1 METTTEV
8 ETKQPSVAPS
18 EPQQQTPVAE
28 TPTTTEMPFRRDSRL
43 KSTPEEP
50 SVPIKEE
57 RRLSSANG
65 VKPPALDDDDTANDD
80 DLSPP
85 PENLSPVSG
94 SHDRALEDEIVV
106 GNRNGV
112 QKSSPLRVV
121 SDPEDENMADVED
134 EPVVSHYP
142 KRKRASVFNDLSED
156 KMESSLVSEK
166 EGTPRGTKP
175 ARRHGL
181 GGVKGVILGYWRDS
195 PVPDPRGKHAV
206 IGFIDVRD
214 RLRTRIQQNT
224 RFGEPVSSLE
234 YPLPP
239 GPGGSWVT
247 FERVVF
253 ADHLVGLDHHQVK
266 EYVKLRTDSIEM
278 TEEARDA
285 AEQAAAKEAVRRVEE
300 NPPPENPVAPAI
312 AYGAVI
318 PDHATMPAR
327 PDSKRRRTGSGIG
340 TISGGPVQQTPP
352 AQNIPPTPQFDPLPG
367 TRPTRIIVGYWKG
380 SSEPDPINKHAIYGI
395 LGQND
400 MFRVKVARETR
411 DKRFVD
417 GNFPVGAGA
426 LWIHWE
432 EVELEPHIKVLSR
445 PEVKEYCRVRQY
457 QIDQGESPNERVENE
472 ARAVYEAQQRVA
484 NGINKPGYMNNM
496 GPPPA
501 IVPQPEEMLEA
512 PETKVEANPEL
523 RQSRRT
529 ENRGVRHSLPDLD
542 VRQSSRTPVQ
552 AQNKIDASA
561 RREIAR
567 IEAAQIRTER
577 FAADREA
584 AQNAQAAQAAQV
596 AQAAH
601 MANLVPPPMPPQA
614 MPKMPLQNGNGNGP
628 RMSSL
633 FHERDEMQRLN
644 KVWASQEEHRSK
656 VGGEET
662 KFYGGIKYERKTN
675 GPFVGKLVSQ
685 GTIISIDGEDYVEY
699 RVLTKPS
706 FF

>member
-1 METTTEV
+1 MMESTEA
-8 ETKQPSVAPS
+8 EIKQPSVAPS
-18 EPQQQTPVAE
+18 EPQQQSPAVE
-28 TPTTTEMPFRRDSRL
+28 TPTPTEA
-43 KSTPEEP
+43 ST
-50 SVPIKEE
+50 
-57 RRLSSANG
+57 NG
-65 VKPPALDDDDTANDD
+65 AKPPALEDDDTANDD
-80 DLSPP
+80 DLTPP
-85 PENLSPVSG
+85 PDNLSPISG
-94 SHDRALEDEIVV
+94 SNDRALEDEIVV
-106 GNRNGV
+106 GNRNGEP
-112 QKSSPLRVV
+112 KSSPLRVV

-134 EPVVSHYP
+134 EPIVSHYP
-142 KRKRASVFNDLSED
+142 KRKRASVFNDLAED
-156 KMESSLVSEK
+156 KMEGSIATDK
-166 EGTPRGTKP
+166 EGTPRSTKP

-195 PVPDPRGKHAV
+195 PVPEPKGKHAV

-224 RFGEPVSSLE
+224 RFGEPVSSAD

-253 ADHLVGLDHHQVK
+253 ADHLVGMDHHQVK
-266 EYVKLRTDSIEM
+266 EYVKLRTDAVED
-278 TEEARDA
+278 TEEARNA
-285 AEQAAAKEAVRRVEE
+285 AELAAAQEAIRRVEE
-300 NPPPENPVAPAI
+300 NPPPENVVAPAI
-312 AYGAVI
+312 AYGAEI
-318 PDHATMPAR
+318 PDHASMPPR

-340 TISGGPVQQTPP
+340 TIGGGPLQTPP
-352 AQNIPPTPQFDPLPG
+352 AREIPPLHHFDPLLG
-367 TRPTRIIVGYWKG
+367 TRPTRIIVGFWKG
-380 SSEPDPINKHAIYGI
+380 SSEEDPANRHAVYGI

-432 EVELEPHIKVLSR
+432 EVELEPHLKSLSR
-445 PEVKEYCRVRQY
+445 AEVKEYCRVRQW
-457 QIDQGESPNERVENE
+457 QIDQGENPEARANNE
-472 ARAVYEAQQRVA
+472 AQAVYEAQQRVA
-484 NGINKPGYMNNM
+484 HGFNKPGVMNNM
-496 GPPPA
+496 APPV
-501 IVPQPEEMLEA
+501 IVPQPDDDMA
-512 PETKVEANPEL
+512 HSPGTKVEANPEL

-529 ENRGVRHSLPDLD
+529 ETRGIRHALPDLE
-542 VRQSSRTPVQ
+542 VRHSSRTPVQ
-552 AQNKIDASA
+552 AQSKIDASA

-567 IEAAQIRTER
+567 IEAAQMRTER

-584 AQNAQAAQAAQV
+584 AAAAA
-596 AQAAH
+596 
-601 MANLVPPPMPPQA
+601 ANGGNMVPPPLMSQA
-614 MPKMPLQNGNGNGP
+614 MPKMPMQNGNGNGNGNGS

-633 FHERDEMQRLN
+633 FHEREDMQRLN

>member
-1 METTTEV
+1 METATEV

-18 EPQQQTPVAE
+18 EQQQQNPVAE
-28 TPTTTEMPFRRDSRL
+28 TPTTTEMPFRRDSHL

-57 RRLSSANG
+57 RRLSSTNG

-166 EGTPRGTKP
+166 EGTPRSTKP

-312 AYGAVI
+312 AYGAEI
-318 PDHATMPAR
+318 PDHATMPNR

-340 TISGGPVQQTPP
+340 TISGRPVQQTPP
-352 AQNIPPTPQFDPLPG
+352 AQNIVTTPQFDPLPG

-380 SSEPDPINKHAIYGI
+380 SSEIDPVNKHAIYGI

-432 EVELEPHIKVLSR
+432 EVELEPHIKQLSR

-457 QIDQGESPNERVENE
+457 QIDQGENPNDRVGNE
-472 ARAVYEAQQRVA
+472 ARAVFEAQQRVA
-484 NGINKPGYMNNM
+484 NGTNKAFMNM
-496 GPPPA
+496 GPPPV
-501 IVPQPEEMLEA
+501 IVPQPGEMLEA
-512 PETKVEANPEL
+512 PETKVEVNPEL

-685 GTIISIDGEDYVEY
+685 GTIISIDGQDYVEY

>member
-1 METTTEV
+1 MLRQSRDKGSANLNPVVKNETHES
-8 ETKQPSVAPS
+8 PPG
-18 EPQQQTPVAE
+18 
-28 TPTTTEMPFRRDSRL
+28 
-43 KSTPEEP
+43 EP
-50 SVPIKEE
+50 SGPS
-57 RRLSSANG
+57 RPSTNG
-65 VKPPALDDDDTANDD
+65 VKPPMLDDDDTANDD
-80 DLSPP
+80 DLTPP
-85 PENLSPVSG
+85 PENMSPVSG
-94 SHDRALEDEIVV
+94 SNERALEDEIVV
-106 GNRNGV
+106 GNRNGAP
-112 QKSSPLRVV
+112 KSSPLRVV
-121 SDPEDENMADVED
+121 SEPEDENMADVED

-142 KRKRASVFNDLSED
+142 KRKRASVFNDLAED
-156 KMESSLVSEK
+156 KMESSLISEK
-166 EGTPRGTKP
+166 EGTPRATKP
-175 ARRHGL
+175 RRHGL

-195 PVPDPRGKHAV
+195 PVPDPKGKHAV

-224 RFGEPVSSLE
+224 RFGSPVSNLE

-266 EYVKLRTDSIEM
+266 EYVKLRTDAFDE
-278 TEEARDA
+278 TEEARDE
-285 AEQAAAKEAVRRVEE
+285 AEKAAAKEAVRRVEE
-300 NPPPENPVAPAI
+300 NPPPEGQLAPAI
-312 AYGAVI
+312 AYGADI
-318 PDHATMPAR
+318 PDHAVSSSR

-340 TISGGPVQQTPP
+340 TISGGPVQPQPTRE
-352 AQNIPPTPQFDPLPG
+352 IIPTPQFDPLMG
-367 TRPTRIIVGYWKG
+367 TRPTRIIVGFWKG
-380 SSEPDPINKHAIYGI
+380 SSEADPINRHAVYGI

-432 EVELEPHIKVLSR
+432 EVELEPHLKNLSR
-445 PEVKEYCRVRQY
+445 AEVKEYCRVRQW
-457 QIDQGESPNERVENE
+457 QIDQGEAPDDRARNETQ
-472 ARAVYEAQQRVA
+472 AVLEAQARVA
-484 NGINKPGYMNNM
+484 QGYKPGMQQVI
-496 GPPPA
+496 PA
-501 IVPQPEEMLEA
+501 QIVPQPEEDVESLDTK
-512 PETKVEANPEL
+512 PEVPQEL

-529 ENRGVRHSLPDLD
+529 GPGGIRHSLPDLEI
-542 VRQSSRTPVQ
+542 RQSSRTPVAQ
-552 AQNKIDASA
+552 QQNKIDASA

-567 IEAAQIRTER
+567 IEAAQMRTER
-577 FAADREA
+577 FNADRDA
-584 AQNAQAAQAAQV
+584 AMAAAVAQQAA
-596 AQAAH
+596 
-601 MANLVPPPMPPQA
+601 VPQPALAPPQIPPQA
-614 MPKMPLQNGNGNGP
+614 MPKMPVPNGNGQ

-644 KVWASQEEHRSK
+644 KVWASQEEHRSR
-656 VGGEET
+656 VQGEET
-662 KFYGGIKYERKTN
+662 KFYAGIKYERKQN

>member
-1 METTTEV
+1 METTEVV
-8 ETKQPSVAPS
+8 ETKQTSVAPS
-18 EPQQQTPVAE
+18 ESQQHRQTPVVE
-28 TPTTTEMPFRRDSRL
+28 TPTTTDH
-43 KSTPEEP
+43 
-50 SVPIKEE
+50 
-57 RRLSSANG
+57 SSNG
-65 VKPPALDDDDTANDD
+65 VKPPGLDDDDTANDD

-94 SHDRALEDEIVV
+94 INDRALEDEIVV

-112 QKSSPLRVV
+112 PKSSPLRVV

-134 EPVVSHYP
+134 EPVISHYP
-142 KRKRASVFNDLSED
+142 KRKRASLFNDLSEE
-156 KMESSLVSEK
+156 KMENGIVTEK
-166 EGTPRGTKP
+166 EGTPRSTKL

-224 RFGEPVSSLE
+224 RFGEQVSSAD

-253 ADHLVGLDHHQVK
+253 ADHLVGMDHHQVK
-266 EYVKLRTDSIEM
+266 EYVKLRTDAVEE
-278 TEEARDA
+278 TEEARNA
-285 AEQAAAKEAVRRVEE
+285 AELAAAKEAIRRVEE
-300 NPPPENPVAPAI
+300 NPPPENVVAPAI
-312 AYGAVI
+312 AYGAEI

-340 TISGGPVQQTPP
+340 TISGGPVQTQP
-352 AQNIPPTPQFDPLPG
+352 AREIIPTPHFDPLLG
-367 TRPTRIIVGYWKG
+367 TRPTRIIVGFWKG
-380 SSEPDPINKHAIYGI
+380 SSEQDPVNRHAVYGI

-432 EVELEPHIKVLSR
+432 EVELEPHLKNLSR
-445 PEVKEYCRVRQY
+445 AEVKEYCRVRQW
-457 QIDQGESPNERVENE
+457 QLDQGEIPEERAHNE
-472 ARAVYEAQQRVA
+472 ARAVYESQQRVA
-484 NGINKPGYMNNM
+484 HGLNKPGVMTSM
-496 GPPPA
+496 GPPPV
-501 IVPQPEEMLEA
+501 IVPQPEEELTESLEA
-512 PETKVEANPEL
+512 KAEGNPEL

-529 ENRGVRHSLPDLD
+529 ETRGIRHALPDLD
-542 VRQSSRTPVQ
+542 NRQSRTPVQ

-567 IEAAQIRTER
+567 IEAAQMRAER
-577 FAADREA
+577 FAADHEA
-584 AQNAQAAQAAQV
+584 ATAAAAAAAATANAANI
-596 AQAAH
+596 AH
-601 MANLVPPPMPPQA
+601 PHMIQQA
-614 MPKMPLQNGNGNGP
+614 MPKMPMQNGNGNGP
-628 RMSSL
+628 GPRMSNL

-656 VGGEET
+656 VGGEEI

>member
-1 METTTEV
+1 M
-8 ETKQPSVAPS
+8 
-18 EPQQQTPVAE
+18 
-28 TPTTTEMPFRRDSRL
+28 D
-43 KSTPEEP
+43 
-50 SVPIKEE
+50 
-57 RRLSSANG
+57 RLSTNG

-85 PENLSPVSG
+85 PENMSPVSG
-94 SHDRALEDEIVV
+94 SNDRALEDEIVV

-112 QKSSPLRVV
+112 PKSSPLRVV

-156 KMESSLVSEK
+156 KMENSLVTEK
-166 EGTPRGTKP
+166 EGTPRSTKP

-195 PVPDPRGKHAV
+195 PVPEPRGKHAV

-224 RFGEPVSSLE
+224 RFGEPVSSAD

-253 ADHLVGLDHHQVK
+253 ADHLVGMDHHQVK
-266 EYVKLRTDSIEM
+266 EYVKLRTDAVEE
-278 TEEARDA
+278 TEEARNS
-285 AEQAAAKEAVRRVEE
+285 AELAAAKEAIRRVEE
-300 NPPPENPVAPAI
+300 NPPPENVVAPAI
-312 AYGAVI
+312 AYGAEI

-340 TISGGPVQQTPP
+340 TIGGGPTQTQP
-352 AQNIPPTPQFDPLPG
+352 AREIAPTPHFDPLLG
-367 TRPTRIIVGYWKG
+367 TRPTRIVVGFWKG
-380 SSEPDPINKHAIYGI
+380 SSEQDPANRHAVYGI

-432 EVELEPHIKVLSR
+432 EVELEPHLKNLSR
-445 PEVKEYCRVRQY
+445 AEVKEYCRVRQW
-457 QIDQGESPNERVENE
+457 QLDQGENPEERANNE
-472 ARAVYEAQQRVA
+472 AQAVYEAQQRVA
-484 NGINKPGYMNNM
+484 HGLNKPGVMNNM
-496 GPPPA
+496 GPPPV
-501 IVPQPEEMLEA
+501 IVPQPEEEILE
-512 PETKVEANPEL
+512 PLETKAEVNPEL

-529 ENRGVRHSLPDLD
+529 ETRGIRHALPDLE

-567 IEAAQIRTER
+567 IEAAQMRTER

-584 AQNAQAAQAAQV
+584 AAAALAAANAANAANIA
-596 AQAAH
+596 
-601 MANLVPPPMPPQA
+601 PPPMIPQA
-614 MPKMPLQNGNGNGP
+614 MPKMPMQNGNANGNTNGNGP

>member
-1 METTTEV
+1 M
-8 ETKQPSVAPS
+8 SWSLAD
-18 EPQQQTPVAE
+18 ANN
-28 TPTTTEMPFRRDSRL
+28 
-43 KSTPEEP
+43 
-50 SVPIKEE
+50 
-57 RRLSSANG
+57 RLSTNG

-80 DLSPP
+80 DLTPP

-94 SHDRALEDEIVV
+94 SNDRALEDEIVV

-112 QKSSPLRVV
+112 PKSSPLRVV

-156 KMESSLVSEK
+156 KMENSLVTEK
-166 EGTPRGTKP
+166 EGTPRSTKP

-195 PVPDPRGKHAV
+195 PVPEPRGKHAV

-224 RFGEPVSSLE
+224 RFGEPVSSAD

-253 ADHLVGLDHHQVK
+253 ADHLVGMDHHQVK
-266 EYVKLRTDSIEM
+266 EYVKLRTDAVEE
-278 TEEARDA
+278 TEGDRNA
-285 AEQAAAKEAVRRVEE
+285 AELAAAKEAIRRVEE
-300 NPPPENPVAPAI
+300 NPPPENVVAPAI
-312 AYGAVI
+312 AYGPEI

-340 TISGGPVQQTPP
+340 TIGGGPVQTQP
-352 AQNIPPTPQFDPLPG
+352 AREMVPAPQFDPLLG
-367 TRPTRIIVGYWKG
+367 TRPTRIVVGFWKG
-380 SSEPDPINKHAIYGI
+380 SSEQDPANRHAVYGI

-432 EVELEPHIKVLSR
+432 EVELEPHLKSLSR
-445 PEVKEYCRVRQY
+445 AEVKEYCRVRQW
-457 QIDQGESPNERVENE
+457 QLDQGENPEERANNE
-472 ARAVYEAQQRVA
+472 AQAVYEAQQRVA
-484 NGINKPGYMNNM
+484 HGLNKPGMMNNM
-496 GPPPA
+496 GPPPV
-501 IVPQPEEMLEA
+501 IVPQPEEDMTEPL
-512 PETKVEANPEL
+512 ETKAEANPEL

-529 ENRGVRHSLPDLD
+529 ETRGIRHALPDLD
-542 VRQSSRTPVQ
+542 GRQSSRTPVQ

-567 IEAAQIRTER
+567 IEAAQMRTER

-584 AQNAQAAQAAQV
+584 AAAAVAAANAANAANIA
-596 AQAAH
+596 
-601 MANLVPPPMPPQA
+601 PPPMMPQA
-614 MPKMPLQNGNGNGP
+614 MPKMPMQNGNGNGNGP

-656 VGGEET
+656 VGGEEI

>member
-1 METTTEV
+1 M
-8 ETKQPSVAPS
+8 
-18 EPQQQTPVAE
+18 
-28 TPTTTEMPFRRDSRL
+28 
-43 KSTPEEP
+43 
-50 SVPIKEE
+50 
-57 RRLSSANG
+57 
-65 VKPPALDDDDTANDD
+65 
-80 DLSPP
+80 
-85 PENLSPVSG
+85 SPVSAG
-94 SHDRALEDEIVV
+94 IDRALEDEIVV

-112 QKSSPLRVV
+112 PKSSPLRVV
-121 SDPEDENMADVED
+121 SDQEDEDMAEVEE
-134 EPVVSHYP
+134 EPIVSHYP

-156 KMESSLVSEK
+156 KMESSMVSEK
-166 EGTPRGTKP
+166 EGTPRAATKP

-181 GGVKGVILGYWRDS
+181 GGVKGVILGHWRDS
-195 PVPDPRGKHAV
+195 PVPDARGKHAV

-224 RFGEPVSSLE
+224 RFGSPVSNLD

-266 EYVKLRTDSIEM
+266 EYVKLRTDAFEE
-278 TEEARDA
+278 TDEARDA
-285 AEQAAAKEAVRRVEE
+285 AEKEAAKEAVRRIEA
-300 NPPPENPVAPAI
+300 NPPPDNVLAPAI
-312 AYGAVI
+312 AYGVDI
-318 PDHATMPAR
+318 PDHASMPPR

-340 TISGGPVQQTPP
+340 TISGGPVQPQP
-352 AQNIPPTPQFDPLPG
+352 ARDAAPTPYYDPLLG
-367 TRPTRIIVGYWKG
+367 TRPTRIIVGYWRG
-380 SSEPDPINKHAIYGI
+380 SSEPEAINRHAVYGI

-426 LWIHWE
+426 LWIHWD
-432 EVELEPHIKVLSR
+432 EVELEPHLKGLSR
-445 PEVKEYCRVRQY
+445 QEVKEYCRIRQY
-457 QIDQGESPNERVENE
+457 QIDHGETTETRPTNE
-472 ARAVYEAQQRVA
+472 AQAVLDARQRVQS
-484 NGINKPGYMNNM
+484 GLKPGMHSM
-496 GPPPA
+496 PPP
-501 IVPQPEEMLEA
+501 IIPLPDDDSEVLD
-512 PETKVEANPEL
+512 TKSEANQEL

-529 ENRGVRHSLPDLD
+529 EARGIRHALPDPDLNG
-542 VRQSSRTPVQ
+542 RSSSRTPVA
-552 AQNKIDASA
+552 AQSKIDASA
-561 RREIAR
+561 RREISR
-567 IEAAQIRTER
+567 MEAAQQRTER

-584 AQNAQAAQAAQV
+584 ATLAAVNQSV
-596 AQAAH
+596 GIGH
-601 MANLVPPPMPPQA
+601 NGLTPQGV
-614 MPKMPLQNGNGNGP
+614 PKMPITNGNGQ
-628 RMSSL
+628 RMSAL

-656 VGGEET
+656 AGGDES

-699 RVLTKPS
+699 RVLTKPT

>member
-1 METTTEV
+1 MHR
-8 ETKQPSVAPS
+8 PSTNS
-18 EPQQQTPVAE
+18 
-28 TPTTTEMPFRRDSRL
+28 
-43 KSTPEEP
+43 
-50 SVPIKEE
+50 
-57 RRLSSANG
+57 
-65 VKPPALDDDDTANDD
+65 VKPQTLEEDDTANDD
-80 DLSPP
+80 DLTPP
-85 PENLSPVSG
+85 PLSPVSG
-94 SHDRALEDEIVV
+94 SNDRALEDEIVV
-106 GNRNGV
+106 GNRNGAP
-112 QKSSPLRVV
+112 KSSPILRVT
-121 SDPEDENMADVED
+121 SDPEDENMADAED

-156 KMESSLVSEK
+156 KMESSHVSEK
-166 EGTPRGTKP
+166 EGTPRSAKP

-195 PVPDPRGKHAV
+195 PVPDPKGKHAV

-224 RFGEPVSSLE
+224 RFGEAVSSAD

-253 ADHLVGLDHHQVK
+253 ADHLVGMDHHQVK
-266 EYVKLRTDSIEM
+266 EYVKLRTDAVED
-278 TEEARDA
+278 TEEARNA
-285 AEQAAAKEAVRRVEE
+285 AEKAAAKEAIRRVEE
-300 NPPPENPVAPAI
+300 NPPPENVVAPAI
-312 AYGAVI
+312 AYGAEI
-318 PDHATMPAR
+318 PDHATMPSR
-327 PDSKRRRTGSGIG
+327 PDSKRRRTGNGVG
-340 TISGGPVQQTPP
+340 TISGGPVQTQPTRDTVPP
-352 AQNIPPTPQFDPLPG
+352 PQFDSLPG
-367 TRPTRIIVGYWKG
+367 TRPTRIVVGYWKG
-380 SSEPDPINKHAIYGI
+380 SSEIDPLNRHAVYGI

-432 EVELEPHIKVLSR
+432 DVQLEPHLVNLSR
-445 PEVKEYCRVRQY
+445 TEVKEYCRVRQY
-457 QIDQGESPNERVENE
+457 QIDQGETPENRATNETQ
-472 ARAVYEAQQRVA
+472 AVYEAQQRVA
-484 NGINKPGYMNNM
+484 SGFKAGYQSM
-496 GPPPA
+496 PPPP
-501 IVPQPEEMLEA
+501 IVPQPEE
-512 PETKVEANPEL
+512 PESPESKAEANPEL
-523 RQSRRT
+523 RQSRRSET
-529 ENRGVRHSLPDLD
+529 RGVRHSLPDLEI
-542 VRQSSRTPVQ
+542 RQSSRTPVT

-567 IEAAQIRTER
+567 IEAAQVRAER

-584 AQNAQAAQAAQV
+584 AASAAAAAAAANANG
-596 AQAAH
+596 
-601 MANLVPPPMPPQA
+601 MNLMPPHLPPQG
-614 MPKMPLQNGNGNGP
+614 MPKMTMPNGNGNGPTNGNINGAVPNGPP

-644 KVWASQEEHRSK
+644 KVWASQEEHRNK
-656 VGGEET
+656 VTGEET
-662 KFYGGIKYERKTN
+662 KFYGGMRYERKTN